1 MRSCAFAVMCACS
14 VVRVCERTA
23 RTTPMPRSRRTRH
36 TSLSGTA
43 VSRAAG
49 RESAADA
56 QGADIEDRMRSTA
69 TSTPSGPAASSACLA
84 CSRVHPQISTIVS
97 MLAAWSPYEVGGEA
111 ARTAK
116 STLTATEVGDATI
129 TLTRGEGE
137 DSILTK
143 RSGGR
148 ANVAKGRSGLLHT
161 RTEHTSSRTTLL
173 VIKKRE
179 TSRHWDSDT
188 FVTIK
193 VEISQPVG
201 ESTPLCTRIWWKYF
215 LGFRKVSACSLKT
228 YHAKS
233 AQYCCM
239 A

>member
-1 MRSCAFAVMCACS
+1 MRSCACAVMCACS

-69 TSTPSGPAASSACLA
+69 TSTPHGLAASSACLA

-97 MLAAWSPYEVGGEA
+97 MLAAWSPCEVGGEA

-129 TLTRGEGE
+129 TLTSGEGE
-137 DSILTK
+137 DRFIDVS
-143 RSGGR
+143 RSAQEAAR
-148 ANVAKGRSGLLHT
+148 NVAKGRSGLLRESA
-161 RTEHTSSRTTLL
+161 RTL
-173 VIKKRE
+173 
-179 TSRHWDSDT
+179 
-188 FVTIK
+188 
-193 VEISQPVG
+193 
-201 ESTPLCTRIWWKYF
+201 
-215 LGFRKVSACSLKT
+215 
-228 YHAKS
+228 
-233 AQYCCM
+233 AQSIRPHERPC
-239 A
+239 

>member
-129 TLTRGEGE
+129 TLTSGESE
-137 DSILTK
+137 DIFTK

-188 FVTIK
+188 FA
-193 VEISQPVG
+193 
-201 ESTPLCTRIWWKYF
+201 Y
-215 LGFRKVSACSLKT
+215 
-228 YHAKS
+228 
-233 AQYCCM
+233 
-239 A
+239 

>member
-1 MRSCAFAVMCACS
+1 
-14 VVRVCERTA
+14 
-23 RTTPMPRSRRTRH
+23 MPRSRRTRH

-111 ARTAK
+111 DRTAK

-129 TLTRGEGE
+129 TLTRGEE
-137 DSILTK
+137 DIFTK
-143 RSGGR
+143 RSRSGGR

-179 TSRHWDSDT
+179 TSRHPGTLTETRLLSL
-188 FVTIK
+188 TIE

-201 ESTPLCTRIWWKYF
+201 EHGESRHHCVPVFGGNIF
-215 LGFRKVSACSLKT
+215 LVFEK
-228 YHAKS
+228 
-233 AQYCCM
+233 
-239 A
+239 

>member
-129 TLTRGEGE
+129 TLTSGEGE
-137 DSILTK
+137 DILTK

-148 ANVAKGRSGLLHT
+148 ADVAKSRSGLLHT

-201 ESTPLCTRIWWKYF
+201 KWESRHHCVPVFGGNIF
-215 LGFRKVSACSLKT
+215 LVFEK
-228 YHAKS
+228 
-233 AQYCCM
+233 
-239 A
+239 

>member
-116 STLTATEVGDATI
+116 STLTATEAGDATI
-129 TLTRGEGE
+129 TLTSGEGE
-137 DSILTK
+137 DIFTK

>member
-148 ANVAKGRSGLLHT
+148 ADVANGRFRPPVHSHRAYVLT
-161 RTEHTSSRTTLL
+161 NDP
-173 VIKKRE
+173 V
-179 TSRHWDSDT
+179 SD
-188 FVTIK
+188 
-193 VEISQPVG
+193 
-201 ESTPLCTRIWWKYF
+201 
-215 LGFRKVSACSLKT
+215 
-228 YHAKS
+228 
-233 AQYCCM
+233 
-239 A
+239 

>member
-129 TLTRGEGE
+129 TLTSGEGE
-137 DSILTK
+137 DIFTK

>member
-129 TLTRGEGE
+129 TLTSGEGE
-137 DSILTK
+137 DIFSK

>member
-1 MRSCAFAVMCACS
+1 MRSCACAVMCACS

-97 MLAAWSPYEVGGEA
+97 MLAAWSPCEVGGEA

-129 TLTRGEGE
+129 TLTSGEGE

-148 ANVAKGRSGLLHT
+148 AEVAKGRSGLLHT

-173 VIKKRE
+173 VINKPE
-179 TSRHWDSDT
+179 TSRHWHSDT
-188 FVTIK
+188 PCSHRLHNKCRDI
-193 VEISQPVG
+193 
-201 ESTPLCTRIWWKYF
+201 
-215 LGFRKVSACSLKT
+215 SACRRVGAPPCVPVFGGNIFLVFEK
-228 YHAKS
+228 
-233 AQYCCM
+233 
-239 A
+239 

>member
-1 MRSCAFAVMCACS
+1 M
-14 VVRVCERTA
+14 
-23 RTTPMPRSRRTRH
+23 
-36 TSLSGTA
+36 
-43 VSRAAG
+43 AG
-49 RESAADA
+49 
-56 QGADIEDRMRSTA
+56 
-69 TSTPSGPAASSACLA
+69 
-84 CSRVHPQISTIVS
+84 
-97 MLAAWSPYEVGGEA
+97 
-111 ARTAK
+111 
-116 STLTATEVGDATI
+116 
-129 TLTRGEGE
+129 
-137 DSILTK
+137 
-143 RSGGR
+143 
-148 ANVAKGRSGLLHT
+148 SGLLYT

>member
-129 TLTRGEGE
+129 TLTSGEG
-137 DSILTK
+137 DILTK

-148 ANVAKGRSGLLHT
+148 ADVAKGRSGLLHT

-228 YHAKS
+228 YHAS